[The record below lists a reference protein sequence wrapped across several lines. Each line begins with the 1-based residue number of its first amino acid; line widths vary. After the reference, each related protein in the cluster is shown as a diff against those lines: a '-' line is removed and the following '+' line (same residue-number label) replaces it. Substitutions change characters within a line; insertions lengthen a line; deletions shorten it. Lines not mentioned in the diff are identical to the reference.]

1 MKIKFT
7 FDNITQLEELYYAV
21 ENIPSEILEDEKE
34 LGTPVKEE
42 QQLFKVIMKLKSKLE
57 EVHTTMEEEHID
69 LSLEENAEWDNPEAM
84 EEESEDYNPEF
95 DAASFT

>member
-1 MKIKFT
+1 MKIEFT

-34 LGTPVKEE
+34 LGTQVKEE
-42 QQLFKVIMKLKSKLE
+42 QQLFEVILKLKSKLE
-57 EVHTTMEEEHID
+57 EVHTT
-69 LSLEENAEWDNPEAM
+69 M

>member
-1 MKIKFT
+1 MKIEFT

-34 LGTPVKEE
+34 DGTPVKEE
-42 QQLFKVIMKLKSKLE
+42 QQLYYVIMKLKSKLE
-57 EVHTTMEEEHID
+57 EVHTTMEEEG
-69 LSLEENAEWDNPEAM
+69 
-84 EEESEDYNPEF
+84 EDYNPEF

>member
-1 MKIKFT
+1 MKIEFT

-21 ENIPSEILEDEKE
+21 EHIPEEILDDEKE
-34 LGTPVKEE
+34 LGTPVNE
-42 QQLFKVIMKLKSKLE
+42 QQELYKVILKLKSKLE
-57 EVHTTMEEEHID
+57 EVQTT
-69 LSLEENAEWDNPEAM
+69 M

>member
-1 MKIKFT
+1 MKIEFT

-42 QQLFKVIMKLKSKLE
+42 QQLFEVIMKLKSKLE

>member
-1 MKIKFT
+1 MKIEFT

-34 LGTPVKEE
+34 LGKPVKED
-42 QQLFKVIMKLKSKLE
+42 QQLYHVIMKLKSKLE
-57 EVHTTMEEEHID
+57 EVHTTMEEE
-69 LSLEENAEWDNPEAM
+69 
-84 EEESEDYNPEF
+84 SEDYNPEF

>member
-1 MKIKFT
+1 MKIEFT

-21 ENIPSEILEDEKE
+21 ENIPTEILEDEKE
-34 LGTPVKEE
+34 YGVPVKEE
-42 QQLFKVIMKLKSKLE
+42 QQLYEVIMKLKSKLE
-57 EVHTTMEEEHID
+57 EVHIT
-69 LSLEENAEWDNPEAM
+69 M

>member
-1 MKIKFT
+1 MKIEFT

-42 QQLFKVIMKLKSKLE
+42 QQLYEVIMKLKSKLE

-95 DAASFT
+95 DAASYT

>member
-1 MKIKFT
+1 MKIEFT

-42 QQLFKVIMKLKSKLE
+42 QQLYEVIMKLKSKLE

>member
-21 ENIPSEILEDEKE
+21 EHIPEGILEDEKE
-34 LGTPVKEE
+34 DGTPVKEE
-42 QQLFKVIMKLKSKLE
+42 QQLYEVIMKLKSKLE

-95 DAASFT
+95 DAASYT

>member
-1 MKIKFT
+1 MKIEFT

-34 LGTPVKEE
+34 HGTPVKEE
-42 QQLFKVIMKLKSKLE
+42 QQLFEVIMKLKSKLE
-57 EVHTTMEEEHID
+57 EVHTTMEEE
-69 LSLEENAEWDNPEAM
+69 
-84 EEESEDYNPEF
+84 SEDYNPEF

>member
-1 MKIKFT
+1 MKIEFT

-21 ENIPSEILEDEKE
+21 ENIPTEILEDEKE
-34 LGTPVKEE
+34 YGTPVKEE
-42 QQLFKVIMKLKSKLE
+42 QQLFEVIMNLKSKLE
-57 EVHTTMEEEHID
+57 EVHTT
-69 LSLEENAEWDNPEAM
+69 M